1 MNFSKNIPSAI
12 ISAFLFLIMA
22 FSIQV
27 QAQDFEGVIHYQFA
41 EAQNPNMSNIAY
53 MIKGDNI
60 RMELSDNNQMGSI
73 LYLPGE
79 SKFVI
84 IMESMKSYMSVDTDK
99 MDSKTNGYSGK
110 WEDSEMTETGTTK
123 IIAGH
128 SCEVW
133 KVTGSSGE
141 TLSMCVAKDL
151 GTFMSPGNPMAKKS
165 APDWAKKVIAEGY
178 MPLEVI
184 EETNGSK
191 KVQMKATKIEEK
203 SLSPDLFTIPD
214 GYKDMSSM
222 MRQMMNRQ
230 RN

>member
-1 MNFSKNIPSAI
+1 
-12 ISAFLFLIMA
+12 
-22 FSIQV
+22 
-27 QAQDFEGVIHYQFA
+27 
-41 EAQNPNMSNIAY
+41 
-53 MIKGDNI
+53 
-60 RMELSDNNQMGSI
+60 
-73 LYLPGE
+73 
-79 SKFVI
+79 
-84 IMESMKSYMSVDTDK
+84 
-99 MDSKTNGYSGK
+99 
-110 WEDSEMTETGTTK
+110 
-123 IIAGH
+123 
-128 SCEVW
+128 
-133 KVTGSSGE
+133 E

-184 EETNGSK
+184 EEANGSK
-191 KVQMKATKIEEK
+191 RVQMKATKIEEK